1 MSMSLSQAGEID
13 RNNQMAHEQAVE
25 DLNHFFNRYTVFL
38 DDDHYYTGDYIS
50 EILCNLANDNKY
62 DLIHHILDVIRSASK
77 TPIKQT
83 TIDQMEF
90 NFINQDYMVIDQE
103 LDTLDDIFDK
113 ELTIFDLDQLFSRVF
128 DLNDYQSTEDF
139 VEFEQN
145 INTPEFIEFEKKV
158 N

>member
-1 MSMSLSQAGEID
+1 MSMSLSQAGKID
-13 RNNQMAHEQAVE
+13 RNDQMANEQAVE
-25 DLNHFFNRYTVFL
+25 NLNHFFNRYTVFL

-62 DLIHHILDVIRSASK
+62 NLIRRILDVISSASK
-77 TPIKQT
+77 TPIKQA
-83 TIDQMEF
+83 TIDQMEL

-103 LDTLDDIFDK
+103 LDTLDEIFDK
-113 ELTIFDLDQLFSRVF
+113 ELTIFDLDTLFEHAF
-128 DLNDYQSTEDF
+128 DLDDYQSTENF

-145 INTPEFIEFEKKV
+145 INTPEFVEFKKTV

>member
-13 RNNQMAHEQAVE
+13 RNNQMANEQAVE
-25 DLNHFFNRYTVFL
+25 NLNHFFNRYTVFL

-62 DLIHHILDVIRSASK
+62 DLIRRILDVIHSTSK
-77 TPIKQT
+77 TPIKQA
-83 TIDQMEF
+83 TIDQMEL

-103 LDTLDDIFDK
+103 LDTLDEIFDK
-113 ELTIFDLDQLFSRVF
+113 ELTIFDLDTLFEHAF
-128 DLNDYQSTEDF
+128 DLDDYQSTEDF

-145 INTPEFIEFEKKV
+145 INTPDFVEFEKTV